1 MSNGPITENEKRQ
14 LVGALQT
21 HRLNTI
27 AELRRAEKSLATI
40 DSADVSE
47 PMTSAWTYYVNHHG
61 LLTELRSLSRNYP
74 FNSDC
79 VEEAKRRVY
88 SDPNSNRSWNLAWLV
103 LTKIQTDQLIPYY
116 ARYQAS
122 QPAMWGNHAPT
133 ADGVAK
139 LASAFVSEWN
149 HAVSQMLRYWERPP
163 VSH

>member
-1 MSNGPITENEKRQ
+1 MSQASITENEKRQ
-14 LVGALQT
+14 LVNALQT

-47 PMTSAWTYYVNHHG
+47 PMTSACASSSWIFDGVKTLTWLGTYYVNYHG
-61 LLTELRSLSRNYP
+61 LLTELRSLTRNYP
-74 FNSDC
+74 FS
-79 VEEAKRRVY
+79 
-88 SDPNSNRSWNLAWLV
+88 
-103 LTKIQTDQLIPYY
+103 QLISYY

-149 HAVSQMLRYWERPP
+149 HAVSQMLRYWDRPP